1 MINLKLLFKNTTKYT
16 KTVYDNFL
24 VFHNKKYQLTYM
36 AYTAIVVA
44 FILFTLIFQVKYHN
58 FTIAIVLC
66 CGLTVF
72 VLWRFFRPVAEV
84 TKEYK
89 SEKIQKEKEF
99 TFKFYDKYFVTE
111 DDKQYSKIKYYQ
123 LHRVFETSDFFYL
136 YIDKK
141 HAFLLDK
148 TKFKKDNPSE
158 FSSFI
163 KKKCWWCFS
172 YQTKEHF

>member
-1 MINLKLLFKNTTKYT
+1 MINLKILFKNKTKYT
-16 KTVYDNFL
+16 KTVYDKFL
-24 VFHNKKYQLTYM
+24 IFHNKKYQLTYM
-36 AYTAIVVA
+36 AYTTVIVI
-44 FILFTLIFQVKYHN
+44 FILSSLILQVKYHN

-72 VLWRFFRPVAEV
+72 VFWRFFRPITEV
-84 TKEYK
+84 SNEYK

-99 TFKFYDKYFVTE
+99 TFAFYPKYFIVE

-123 LHRVFETSDFFYL
+123 LYRVFETVDFFYL
-136 YIDKK
+136 YLDKK

-163 KKKCWWCFS
+163 KKNCWWCF
-172 YQTKEHF
+172 KKVN

>member
-24 VFHNKKYQLTYM
+24 AFHNKKYQLTYM
-36 AYTAIVVA
+36 AYTAMVVA
-44 FILFTLIFQVKYHN
+44 SILFTLIFQVKYHN
-58 FTIAIVLC
+58 FTVAIVLC
-66 CGLTVF
+66 CGLTGF

-84 TKEYK
+84 SKEYK
-89 SEKIQKEKEF
+89 SEKIQKEKKF

-123 LHRVFETSDFFYL
+123 LYRVFETSDFFYL

-158 FSSFI
+158 FSVFI
-163 KKKCWWCFS
+163 KKKCWWCS
-172 YQTKEHF
+172 KKVN

>member
-72 VLWRFFRPVAEV
+72 VLWRFFRPVAEM

-163 KKKCWWCFS
+163 KKKCWWCFWKK
-172 YQTKEHF
+172 T